1 MPSPIL
7 RTKLG
12 FRVLDIGSGAD
23 GQSGNAAYMYLSD
36 SEAYRATYRA
46 YATFNTFDA
55 APTDVVYIRG
65 SATRTIRL
73 KQIVLSGTATAAT
86 NVLVQIIKRSTANV
100 GGTPVT
106 ITGFSS
112 DSGDDV
118 VTATV
123 QRYTANP
130 TPGTAV
136 GTIDG
141 GRLNLAPAANGSI
154 DRLSFTYNWLN
165 DKAIILSG
173 VAEGLALNFGGIGMP
188 VGAALDVALTWVEES
203 ANL

>member
-23 GQSGNAAYMYLSD
+23 GQSGNAAYMYISD

-46 YATFNTFDA
+46 YATFSTFDA
-55 APTDVVYIRG
+55 APTDVVTITG
-65 SATRTIRL
+65 SASKIIRL
-73 KQIVLSGTATAAT
+73 KQIVLSGTATSAT
-86 NVLVQIIKRSTANV
+86 NVNVALIKRSTANT
-100 GGTPVT
+100 GGTPVA
-106 ITGFSS
+106 ITGVSS
-112 DSGDDV
+112 DSNDDAV
-118 VTATV
+118 AATV

-130 TPGTAV
+130 TTGTPV

-154 DRLSFTYNWLN
+154 DRLAFTYNWLN
-165 DKAIILSG
+165 DKAILLNSATQ
-173 VAEGLALNFGGIGMP
+173 VLAVNFGGVAMP
-188 VGAALDVALTWVEES
+188 AGAALDVSITWVEES